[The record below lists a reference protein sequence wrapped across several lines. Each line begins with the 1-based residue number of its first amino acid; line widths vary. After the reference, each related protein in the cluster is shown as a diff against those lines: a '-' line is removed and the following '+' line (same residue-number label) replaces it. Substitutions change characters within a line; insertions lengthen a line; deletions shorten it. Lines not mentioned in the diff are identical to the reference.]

1 MPDSEDTRT
10 ITGHRTDS
18 KFYRR
23 PPGAAW
29 LVALLAIPLLLAL
42 ISWAGLRKPEVD
54 AAANLPNVN
63 PSATLT
69 VPSVSPPDVNAPN
82 APEVNFGPLS
92 ILRNANGFALSGE
105 LPSADAKAGL
115 MESLKLS
122 FGPDIELTDNLNVN
136 PDVNA
141 PDFAALG
148 SVFGAAVDIPDFH
161 FDLNGDTLTLKG
173 VAPAEEVK
181 TEVEAAAKSAWP
193 NMKIA
198 NEIEVQAASAPPA
211 PPAAPA
217 PPAPPTPPAPPAAP
231 APPAPP
237 APGGGQCATL
247 QADITA
253 LLKTPINFQT
263 DGFSLTPA
271 SQQELTQIADKL
283 KACPNPKVSVVGH
296 TDNSGNDAINIPLSN
311 NRAKAVA
318 DYLVSQGVAA
328 GRVTSKGVGSAE
340 PIAPNNTAAGKAQNR
355 RVDITVS

>member
-23 PPGAAW
+23 PPGVAW

-54 AAANLPNVN
+54 VTADLQSVN

-69 VPSVSPPDVNAPN
+69 APSVSPPDVNAPN

-105 LPSADAKAGL
+105 MPSAEAKTGL
-115 MESLKLS
+115 LESLKLA
-122 FGPDIELTDNLNVN
+122 FGPDIQLTDNLNVN
-136 PDVNA
+136 PNVNA

-161 FDLNGDTLTLKG
+161 FDLNGDTLTLAG

-193 NMKIA
+193 KMKIV
-198 NEIEVQAASAPPA
+198 NNIQVQAASAPPA
-211 PPAAPA
+211 SPPPATA
-217 PPAPPTPPAPPAAP
+217 
-231 APPAPP
+231 P
-237 APGGGQCATL
+237 APGGGECATL

-253 LLKTPINFQT
+253 LLKTPMNFQT

-271 SQQELTQIADKL
+271 SQQQLTRIADTL
-283 KACPNPKVSVVGH
+283 KACPDPKVSVVGH

-318 DYLVSQGVAA
+318 DYLVSQGVAG
-328 GRVTSKGVGSAE
+328 GRVTSKGVGSAQ

-355 RVDITVS
+355 RVEITVS